1 VTADRRLRIGG
12 WAALLVAI
20 LAPLQLVALFLS
32 AHDADPFAATP
43 YLLVETLR
51 VGAILV
57 AVIGLDALYRSIAP
71 GVARFALVA
80 GGLGA
85 SIGLIADAVTVG
97 GVTADSLGTLD
108 TVLFLAA
115 NVLIGVWFFAGG
127 GILMREGGGLVR
139 VGWTAE
145 LGGLG
150 VIVTALAIAT
160 DFGGPIGSG
169 SSWIDWFHL
178 LGLFVVVYLVRI
190 WRYVVGGK
198 LPGPGIL

>member
-20 LAPLQLVALFLS
+20 LAPLQLVVLFVV
-32 AHDADPFAATP
+32 AHEAQPFAATP
-43 YLLVETLR
+43 YLLIETLR
-51 VGAILV
+51 IGAILV
-57 AVIGLDALYRSIAP
+57 AVVGLDGLYRSIAP
-71 GVARFALVA
+71 GVARFALAA
-80 GGLGA
+80 GCLGA
-85 SIGLIADAVTVG
+85 SVGLVADAVTFG
-97 GVTADSLGTLD
+97 GVAGGSLGALD
-108 TVLFLAA
+108 TILFLAA
-115 NVLIGVWFFAGG
+115 NILIGVWLFVGG
-127 GILMREGGGLVR
+127 GILMRRGGAFARL
-139 VGWTAE
+139 GWTAE

-150 VIVTALAIAT
+150 AILTALAIAT